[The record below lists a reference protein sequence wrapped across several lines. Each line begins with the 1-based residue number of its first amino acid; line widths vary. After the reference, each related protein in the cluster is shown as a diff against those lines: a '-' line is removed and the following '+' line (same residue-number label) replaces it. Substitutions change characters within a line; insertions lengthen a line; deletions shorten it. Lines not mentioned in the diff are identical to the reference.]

1 MAAPKGGHY
10 EGMPQLDPTFMPNL
24 VFWLIVTMVVIYFL
38 LSRIALPRI
47 SGIIE
52 DRQTAIQND
61 LDQAAE
67 LKQAAEQANASYEQA
82 LKDARAEAQG
92 IAAETRAE
100 IQKELDVAIAKA
112 DAEIAAKAS
121 ESEARISEIRATA
134 MTSVEAVAKDISVD
148 IAEALSPKTA
158 TKTDLG
164 KAITSILKDG

>member
-10 EGMPQLDPTFMPNL
+10 EGMPQLDPAFMPNL
-24 VFWLIVTMVVIYFL
+24 LFWLVVTMGIIYFL

-52 DRQTAIQND
+52 DRQTAIAND

-67 LKQAAEQANASYEQA
+67 LKLKAEQAEAAYEQA

-112 DAEIAAKAS
+112 DAEISAKAS
-121 ESEARISEIRATA
+121 ESETRINEIRASA
-134 MTSVEAVAKDISVD
+134 MKSVEDVATTAAKDIVG
-148 IAEALSPKTA
+148 AVSPA
-158 TKTDLG
+158 
-164 KAITSILKDG
+164 KADAKSIKAAVSAVLKGS

>member
-24 VFWLIVTMVVIYFL
+24 IFWLIITLIAVYFL

-47 SGIIE
+47 GGIIE

-67 LKQAAEQANASYEQA
+67 LKQKAEGAMATYEQA
-82 LKDARAEAQG
+82 LTDARAEAQT
-92 IAAETRAE
+92 IAAQTRAE

-112 DAEIAAKAS
+112 DAEIAAKAV
-121 ESEARISEIRATA
+121 ESEARIGTIRASA
-134 MTSVEAVAKDISVD
+134 MANVEEVAKDVSGD
-148 IAEALSPKTA
+148 ITNALAPKTG
-158 TKTDLG
+158 TKTDLN
-164 KAITSILKDG
+164 KAIAAILKDG